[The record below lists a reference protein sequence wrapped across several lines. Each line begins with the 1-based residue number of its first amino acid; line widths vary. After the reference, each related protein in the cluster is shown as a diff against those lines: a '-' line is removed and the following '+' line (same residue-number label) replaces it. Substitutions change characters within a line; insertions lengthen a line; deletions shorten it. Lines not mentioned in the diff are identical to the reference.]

1 MKKKYILDIV
11 ITITLLLLMRIK
23 FLNFNLHELI
33 GLLTLILFIVHK
45 FFNYKIIIQTI
56 KKWKLFNI
64 KTKLGFILDVILFII
79 FLFMIISSIMISN
92 KIFGFLNIESGNIW
106 SDIHHLSAYLMF
118 IVISIHIGFHY
129 KSLLLLVEK
138 KLKVKNTKTKKYLY
152 IFISIMIMLFG
163 FKVMLNNN
171 FYMYLLKPF
180 GYKEKTEEKIIES
193 DINTDKISLDEY
205 LKDKHCDGCSRHCL
219 LTNLRCSNGQI
230 YLQKA
235 IDEYNKLY
243 NIEKENTNIKIELN
257 VLDYFLV
264 MTAIVSTTHYI
275 LKVKKI
281 N

>member
-1 MKKKYILDIV
+1 
-11 ITITLLLLMRIK
+11 
-23 FLNFNLHELI
+23 
-33 GLLTLILFIVHK
+33 
-45 FFNYKIIIQTI
+45 
-56 KKWKLFNI
+56 
-64 KTKLGFILDVILFII
+64 
-79 FLFMIISSIMISN
+79 
-92 KIFGFLNIESGNIW
+92 
-106 SDIHHLSAYLMF
+106 
-118 IVISIHIGFHY
+118 
-129 KSLLLLVEK
+129 
-138 KLKVKNTKTKKYLY
+138 
-152 IFISIMIMLFG
+152 MIMLFG

-180 GYKEKTEEKIIES
+180 GYKEKKEEKIIES

-275 LKVKKI
+275 LKVKKL